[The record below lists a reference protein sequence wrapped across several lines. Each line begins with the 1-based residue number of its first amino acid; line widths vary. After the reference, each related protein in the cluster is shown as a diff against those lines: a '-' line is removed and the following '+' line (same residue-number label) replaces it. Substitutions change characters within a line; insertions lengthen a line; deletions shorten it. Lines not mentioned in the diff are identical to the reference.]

1 MAKRNT
7 FFEDE
12 KIEKKID
19 MKQLLRTLKYI
30 LPYKKILV
38 LVSVM
43 MLVAAVV
50 SLLPPRLP
58 GERAVCRKCGSFG
71 CPFSLRT

>member
-19 MKQLLRTLKYI
+19 IKQFGITLKNI
-30 LPYKKILV
+30 LKYKNLIF
-38 LVSVM
+38 M
-43 MLVAAVV
+43 
-50 SLLPPRLP
+50 
-58 GERAVCRKCGSFG
+58 
-71 CPFSLRT
+71 